1 MEKNMKNAATGSQM
15 PLFSEPREQGH
26 REWSMFNVVR
36 HDPVGA
42 FRVLTP
48 RKNTT
53 PRYPNVLHI
62 SRQPRRIT
70 PIFAR

>member
-1 MEKNMKNAATGSQM
+1 MEKNMKNVATGSQM

-26 REWSMFNVVR
+26 REWSTFNVVR
-36 HDPVGA
+36 HDRVGA